1 MGDVD
6 ESTTPISMPLSST
19 KPAQKK
25 KKKKRVPANYLAPTA
40 ASKAMK
46 RDKSP
51 LAGKTVNK
59 QNSQANGPS
68 SRFDN
73 SPNNRFETSPNTRVM
88 TISPQQPSTNFYRSD
103 SQESTGL
110 SSHWIEDLP
119 IEQLKLFFPQFQQ
132 VFKEFIVLSELT
144 TNILS
149 SMGIFMKTE
158 KPRKRS
164 DRILELEEEGE

>member
-59 QNSQANGPS
+59 QNSKANGPS
-68 SRFDN
+68 NRFDN

-88 TISPQQPSTNFYRSD
+88 TMSP
-103 SQESTGL
+103 
-110 SSHWIEDLP
+110 H
-119 IEQLKLFFPQFQQ
+119 
-132 VFKEFIVLSELT
+132 
-144 TNILS
+144 
-149 SMGIFMKTE
+149 
-158 KPRKRS
+158 
-164 DRILELEEEGE
+164 